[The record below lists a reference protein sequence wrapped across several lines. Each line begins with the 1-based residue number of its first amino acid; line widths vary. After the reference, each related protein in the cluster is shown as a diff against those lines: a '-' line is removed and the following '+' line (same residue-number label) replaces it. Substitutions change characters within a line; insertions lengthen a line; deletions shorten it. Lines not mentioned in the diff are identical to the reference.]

1 MCKIFLIR
9 AFKGLTIPKR
19 YIINVVD
26 SRHSVKNMYNP
37 RHAEKNIVDF
47 INWKN
52 VDIHV
57 RSEIYL

>member
-47 INWKN
+47 IN
-52 VDIHV
+52 
-57 RSEIYL
+57 